1 LRKELILI
9 LHKDLLKVSEKLIN
23 KFCPTALHIAVQNHY
38 SDTVEYLV
46 ENGADVNL
54 VQKVYMNSITCL
66 FIQ

>member
-1 LRKELILI
+1 
-9 LHKDLLKVSEKLIN
+9 LLKVSEKLIN